1 MQQGLGCRLNMHI
14 WIPCGDK
21 DNFLHKTAWQE
32 DEVIYKK

>member
-14 WIPCGDK
+14 WICGDK
-21 DNFLHKTAWQE
+21 DNFLHKTARQE